1 MLPAMLTHCFALLLA
16 LGQQPSVPDIV
27 CLKDGRVI
35 QGPAMERK
43 PGGIELSYQNGK
55 ILLADALIEDAV
67 LAADAKI
74 VPATEEERDKL
85 AKGFVRYEKKWVP
98 IKQRDA
104 AVQKRL
110 ELRRKELQQ
119 MDARKEWRN
128 RGQQDTAHFH
138 FEYTVPDHVFETYRD
153 LMEAYFADFA
163 KAWKLDPPGKENRL
177 PVCFHGSEQTF
188 HQVSGAGYGI
198 LGYFRFVKPWDLN
211 IFYERL
217 DTKLTTEVMFHEA
230 NHYLQQLI
238 ELDFAVPHFPGE
250 SLAEYYAASTW
261 DPAKKK
267 LTTGLIQEG
276 RLCEIQTDIDAGE
289 LMELERLVKTERMY
303 QHYNWGWAL
312 VHFLMNDKR
321 YAPKF
326 QKFVFTLARGR
337 NVKRELMGVG
347 SLATVRGDEVL
358 RVFMEELGLKDRDA
372 LKKLE
377 QEWHTYV
384 KTNLKNVSVTGL
396 EKAGFAALQDGRRIR
411 GQRLLKEAVE
421 KGSRNP
427 LVYHRLAEINLGKGK
442 QAEATAAWK
451 QALELDPLNGQFYS
465 ALGHALVRDTQGK
478 QDPEAQRLIALAKE
492 LGYDEPWADLDFS
505 KDDEKK

>member
-1 MLPAMLTHCFALLLA
+1 MLQNLLAALLA
-16 LGQQPSVPDIV
+16 LAQQPAAPDIV

-43 PGGIELSYQNGK
+43 PGGIELSYKNGT
-55 ILLADALIEDAV
+55 ILLPDALIEDAV
-67 LAADAKI
+67 LAADAQI
-74 VPATEEERDKL
+74 VPADEEERAKL
-85 AKGFVRYEKKWVP
+85 AKGFVRYEKKWVTV
-98 IKQRDA
+98 KQRDA

-110 ELRRKELQQ
+110 EQRRKELLQ

-138 FEYTVPDHVFETYRD
+138 FDYTVPDHVFETYRD
-153 LMEAYFADFA
+153 LMEAYFGEFA
-163 KAWKLDPPGKENRL
+163 KAWKLDAPGKENRL
-177 PVCFHGSEQTF
+177 PVSFHGSEQTF

-238 ELDFAVPHFPGE
+238 DLEFAVPHFPGE
-250 SLAEYYAASTW
+250 SLAEYYGASSW
-261 DPAKKK
+261 DPEKKK

-276 RLCEIQTDIDAGE
+276 RLCEIQAEIDAGE
-289 LMELERLVKTERMY
+289 MMDLERLVKTERMY

-326 QKFVFTLARGR
+326 QKFVFTLAKGK
-337 NVKRELMGVG
+337 NVKREPMGMG
-347 SLATVRGDEVL
+347 SLTTVAGAEVL
-358 RVFMEELGLKDRDA
+358 RVFMEELGLKDREA

-377 QEWHTYV
+377 QEWHVYI

-396 EKAGFAALQDGRRIR
+396 EKAGFAAVQEGRRIR
-411 GQRLLKEAVE
+411 GLRLLKEAVE

-427 LVYHRLAEINLGKGK
+427 LVYHRLAELNLGNGK
-442 QAEATAAWK
+442 HEEALAAWRE
-451 QALELDPLNGQFYS
+451 ALQIDPLNGQFYS
-465 ALGHALVRDTQGK
+465 ALGHALVRGADGK

-492 LGYDEPWADLDFS
+492 LGYDEPWSELDFS